1 MDYETRAFL
10 RSFVGYDA
18 HAMSAMVPAEHD
30 FLEALRRVVS
40 RIEPQAPNI
49 AALTRLSAGATNETW
64 SFDANAHGV
73 VVPLIMRR
81 AAAPR
86 DRGGVLP
93 LSAEA
98 AVLALA
104 HTAGVPTPA
113 IRYVFTPDD
122 QLGEGFLMERI
133 AGATIPSKILR
144 APELA
149 DARDK
154 LAAQLGTIA
163 AGIHRIDPK
172 SVPALP
178 LLDAARQLA
187 LLRSQYETQSTA
199 RPVFELAFRWL
210 REHLPAPATPALV
223 HGDYRHGNLIIGSQG
238 VRAVLDWELAHLGD
252 PIEDLAWLCIP
263 PWRFGELD
271 KPVGGFGNREDLW
284 AAYER
289 AGGVR
294 VDAARCN
301 WWEVLGSLR
310 WGIMCAGMPAWFRSG
325 RDRSIER
332 AMIGRRASESELD
345 LLRALAAR
353 T

>member
-1 MDYETRAFL
+1 ML
-10 RSFVGYDA
+10 
-18 HAMSAMVPAEHD
+18 PAEHE
-30 FLEALRRVVS
+30 FLEALRRVLS
-40 RIEPQAPNI
+40 RIDPQVSNI
-49 AALTRLSAGATNETW
+49 AGLTRLSAGATNETW
-64 SFDANAHGV
+64 SFDAIGDGSAM
-73 VVPLIMRR
+73 PLIMRR
-81 AAAPR
+81 AGSPR

-93 LSAEA
+93 LSVEA
-98 AVLALA
+98 NILTVA
-104 HTAGVPTPA
+104 HRAGVPTPA
-113 IRYVFTPDD
+113 IRCVFTPHD
-122 QLGEGFLMERI
+122 QLGDGFLMERI

-144 APELA
+144 DPDLA
-149 DARDK
+149 GAREE

-163 AGIHRIDPK
+163 AGIHRIDPA

-178 LLDAARQLA
+178 LLDASRQLT
-187 LLRSQYETQSTA
+187 LLRSQYEAQSTA

-210 REHLPAPATPALV
+210 REHLPSPVRPVVV
-223 HGDYRHGNLIIGSQG
+223 HGDYRHGNLIIGPQG
-238 VRAVLDWELAHLGD
+238 VRAVLDWELAHIGD
-252 PIEDLAWLCIP
+252 PAEDLAWLCLP
-263 PWRFGELD
+263 PWRFGEID
-271 KPVGGFGNREDLW
+271 KPVGGFGKREDLF

-289 AGGVR
+289 ASAMR
-294 VDAARCN
+294 IEPARFN